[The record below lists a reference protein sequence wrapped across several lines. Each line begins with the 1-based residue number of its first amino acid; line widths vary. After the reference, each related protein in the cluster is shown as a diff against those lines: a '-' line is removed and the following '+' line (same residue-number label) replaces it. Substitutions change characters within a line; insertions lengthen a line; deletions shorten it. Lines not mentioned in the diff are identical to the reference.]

1 MVQYDFKEDKMKDS
15 IKIMQIYR
23 KYLETTGELIE
34 ILEGH
39 CKNIQN
45 NNMSYALK
53 NKYKEFRKHTN
64 KLVTN
69 LNEDLHTML
78 RLDYE
83 LKNIECIEEK
93 KKEV

>member
-1 MVQYDFKEDKMKDS
+1 MKDS

-23 KYLETTGELIE
+23 QYLETTGELIE

-39 CKNIQN
+39 CRDVQKNH
-45 NNMSYALK
+45 MSDTLK

-64 KLVTN
+64 KLITD

-83 LKNIECIEEK
+83 LKDIEGLEK
-93 KKEV
+93 NKE

>member
-1 MVQYDFKEDKMKDS
+1 MKDS
-15 IKIMQIYR
+15 IRIMEIYR
-23 KYLETTGELIE
+23 KYLEATGELIE

-39 CKNIQN
+39 CKDIQKN
-45 NNMSYALK
+45 DISDTLK

-64 KLVTN
+64 KLVTD

-83 LKNIECIEEK
+83 LKEIECIEEK
-93 KKEV
+93 KKAG

>member
-1 MVQYDFKEDKMKDS
+1 MKDS

-34 ILEGH
+34 ILEVH

-45 NNMSYALK
+45 NNVSDNLK
-53 NKYKEFRKHTN
+53 NKYKEFRLHTN
-64 KLVTN
+64 KLITN
-69 LNEDLHTML
+69 LNDDLHTML

-83 LKNIECIEEK
+83 LKDIEGLEK
-93 KKEV
+93 KKE

>member
-1 MVQYDFKEDKMKDS
+1 MKDS
-15 IKIMQIYR
+15 IRIMEIYR

-39 CKNIQN
+39 CKDIQKN
-45 NNMSYALK
+45 NVSDALK

-69 LNEDLHTML
+69 LNNDLHTML
-78 RLDYE
+78 RLDYSLKE
-83 LKNIECIEEK
+83 LEDLEK
-93 KKEV
+93 GTK

>member
-1 MVQYDFKEDKMKDS
+1 MKDS
-15 IKIMQIYR
+15 IRVMEIYR

-34 ILEGH
+34 ILEDH

-45 NNMSYALK
+45 NNISDTLK

-83 LKNIECIEEK
+83 LKDIECIEEK
-93 KKEV
+93 KKGN